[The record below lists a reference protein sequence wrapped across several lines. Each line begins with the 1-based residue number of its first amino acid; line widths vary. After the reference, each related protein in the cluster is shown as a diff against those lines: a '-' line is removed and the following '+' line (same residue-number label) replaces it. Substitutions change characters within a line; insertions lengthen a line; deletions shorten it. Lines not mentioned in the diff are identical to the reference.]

1 MATVPEIGPEGRR
14 GTAPAEE
21 AYLKHVG
28 ERVRIGRAR
37 RGMSRKSLSRASGV
51 SERYL
56 AELERGAGNASL
68 LVLRQIAD
76 ALSIEAAALVRGAPE
91 RPIDLTLPLHS

>member
-1 MATVPEIGPEGRR
+1 MAAVVGAGALVIMLVPVFGTVTPGL
-14 GTAPAEE
+14 A
-21 AYLKHVG
+21 
-28 ERVRIGRAR
+28 RAR

-68 LVLRQIAD
+68 LVLR
-76 ALSIEAAALVRGAPE
+76 
-91 RPIDLTLPLHS
+91 